1 MPNIGI
7 NGFGRIGKCCFL
19 QMIDDSSIN
28 IKAININK
36 LSIHNFEQY
45 INNDSI
51 HRKNNYKVTI
61 ISNDIIEINKQ
72 LIKIFM
78 TSDPAKIDW
87 KQSGVEYL
95 FETSGAFL
103 TQEKAKLHNSDYII
117 MSAPPSDLH
126 ITPIFCYGV
135 NEDNYN
141 GEKIISTASCTT
153 NCIAPFLKFIGNFKI
168 KNANFITIHSA
179 TASQSVSDTAN
190 FKKRTNR
197 SILNNI
203 IPHTTGASDSL
214 EIILPEFKNKVAGT
228 SVRIPVSNVSM
239 IDLNVTFD
247 NEITKEEIL
256 NGIEKIQNDV
266 IALNKHNLV
275 SSDFIGTTTP
285 TIVDY
290 AATIQLQNDMIKFT
304 LWYDNEWSYA
314 AQMIRMVKHMSY
326 KNTHTNLLDI
336 SNVQCFDKTIMLRCD
351 FNCPVNK
358 NNEITDDF
366 RIRSALPTINKI
378 LLDKPKKLIILTH
391 FGRPV
396 PLDNKVS
403 NEKYSIKLFLPVLEK
418 LLERS
423 VYFLEKGLDS
433 GLEDIE
439 NDGIY
444 LMENVRFHDYETKPH
459 LNKCIHIVPDIYC
472 NEAFSASHRNH
483 TSITNIAATIKCYG
497 FCFIKEI
504 HALNLITNSRNK
516 IITAIIGGS
525 KMEDKIPM
533 LLKLSF
539 IVDNIYI
546 TGNNINTF
554 EQNKDFFNSI
564 RSNKANIIFTID
576 GFGNTDPEKEPVYIE
591 NIQRVKSDQVEGIQ
605 NNKDKYKIFDIG
617 PKSFNQL
624 INCIQNS
631 DIIFWNGTLGI
642 TEHSFYKNNS
652 ESLVKILNNVKAKV
666 IVGGGDTSG
675 FVNNYENNFYHIS
688 TGGGASIEYISNNG
702 LPGICYL

>member
-36 LSIHNFEQY
+36 LSINNFQQY

-61 ISNDIIEINKQ
+61 ISNDVIEINKQ
-72 LIKIFM
+72 LIKIFT
-78 TSDPAKIDW
+78 TSDPTKINW
-87 KQSGVEYL
+87 KQNDVDYL

-117 MSAPPSDLH
+117 MSAPPTDLH

-135 NEDNYN
+135 NEDKYN

-153 NCIAPFLKFIGNFKI
+153 NCIAPFLKFIGKFKI

-179 TASQSVSDTAN
+179 TSSQSIVDSAN
-190 FKKRTNR
+190 LKKRTNR
-197 SILNNI
+197 SVFNNI

-214 EIILPEFKNKVAGT
+214 EIILPELKNKVVGT

-247 NEITKEEIL
+247 NQITKEEIL
-256 NGIEKIQNDV
+256 NNVEKIQNDV
-266 IALNKHNLV
+266 ITLNKYNLV

-285 TIVDY
+285 TIIDY
-290 AATIQLQNDMIKFT
+290 SATIQLQDDMIKFT

-326 KNTHTNLLDI
+326 KNTHNNLLDI
-336 SNVQCFDKTIMLRCD
+336 SSVQCFDKTIMLRCD
-351 FNCPVNK
+351 FNCPVNN

-378 LLDKPKKLIILTH
+378 LNDQPKKLIILTH
-391 FGRPV
+391 FGRPI
-396 PLDNKVS
+396 PLDNKTR
-403 NEKYSIKLFLPVLEK
+403 NEKYSTKIFLPVLQK
-418 LLERS
+418 LLNRS
-423 VYFLEKGLDS
+423 VYFLEKGLDT
-433 GLEDIE
+433 GLEDIK

-444 LMENVRFHDYETKPH
+444 LMENVRFHDYETKPY
-459 LNKCIHIVPDIYC
+459 LNKHIHIVPDIYC

-483 TSITNIAATIKCYG
+483 TSITNILAKTKCYG

-504 HALNLITNSRNK
+504 QALNLINNSSNK

-533 LLKLSF
+533 LLKLSY
-539 IVDNIYI
+539 VADNIYI

-564 RSNKANIIFTID
+564 RNNRANIIFTID
-576 GFGNTDPEKEPVYIE
+576 GFGNTDPEKEPIYIE
-591 NIQRVKSDQVEGIQ
+591 NIQSEQAIH
-605 NNKDKYKIFDIG
+605 NKYKVFDIG
-617 PKSFNQL
+617 PKSLNQL
-624 INCIQNS
+624 LCCVQNS

-642 TEHSFYKNNS
+642 TEHPFYKNNS
-652 ESLVKILNNVKAKV
+652 ETLVNILNNVKADV
-666 IVGGGDTSG
+666 IIGGGDTSG
-675 FVNNYENNFYHIS
+675 FVNNYKNNFYHIS

-702 LPGICYL
+702 LPGIFYL